1 MKTGTA
7 DLPLHYGRAPR
18 WLFSRMR
25 ALAGK
30 IAEAIV
36 LEHGTKG
43 LLVRLSDPYW
53 FQALGCVLG
62 FDWHSSGLTTTTC
75 GAIKEG
81 IKGEEESLGLFV
93 AGGKGATSRKTPTE
107 IEGWGERTGIDADRL
122 IYASRA
128 AAKVDSA
135 AIQDGYG
142 IYHHAFF
149 FDRDGNWA
157 VVQQGMNEVTRM
169 ARRYHWLSARVS
181 DFVCEPHTA
190 ICCDARAPSLN
201 LVARESASAR
211 EASVEIARER
221 PIRLVEELDRL
232 KRIELPRRHAVMLSD
247 IDPKRLSRIFL
258 KTYTAQPH
266 GFEELLTTP
275 GVGAK
280 TIRALSL
287 IAELVY
293 GAAPSFTDPAR
304 YSFAHGGKDGTPYP
318 VDRETYDRSI
328 GIMAR
333 AIRKAKLGRA
343 EELRALRRL
352 ERAFNPP
359 GPPPP
364 ADSGPRPPAA
374 SG

>member
-1 MKTGTA
+1 
-7 DLPLHYGRAPR
+7 
-18 WLFSRMR
+18 MR

-107 IEGWGERTGIDADRL
+107 IEEWGERTGIDADRL